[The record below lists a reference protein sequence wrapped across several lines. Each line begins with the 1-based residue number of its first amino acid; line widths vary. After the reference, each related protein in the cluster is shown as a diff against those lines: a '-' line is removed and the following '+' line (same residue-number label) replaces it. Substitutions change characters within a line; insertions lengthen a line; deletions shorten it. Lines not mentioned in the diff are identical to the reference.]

1 MAAWAKALG
10 YTDEENYVIFAT
22 DPNASI
28 SKELGDGFVAI

>member
-10 YTDEENYVIFAT
+10 YTDERKLCYFAT

-28 SKELGDGFVAI
+28 SKIG